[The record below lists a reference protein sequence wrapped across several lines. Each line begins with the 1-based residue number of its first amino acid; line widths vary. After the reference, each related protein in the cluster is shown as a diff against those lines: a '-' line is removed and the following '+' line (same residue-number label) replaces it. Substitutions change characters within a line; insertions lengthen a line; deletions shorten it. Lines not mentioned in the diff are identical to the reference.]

1 MEPLPDPIAVAVQVS
16 AAMTAVGVPHLV
28 AGSVAST
35 LHGEPRATLDVDFAT
50 HLEGT
55 HVEPLVELLEPD
67 FFLDRPSIVAAVQHR
82 SSFNL
87 IHRKTMM
94 KVDVFVRPRSGH
106 FGEEMSRALLVHA
119 LPDPEA
125 TLRVAT
131 PEDTILQKLRW
142 YALTDETS
150 DRQWRDVLGV
160 VRTCGPE
167 LDIAYVRRWAR
178 TLDGGPLLERAL
190 EAGRRPPPGD
200 QPG

>member
-1 MEPLPDPIAVAVQVS
+1 MDPLPDPIAVAVQVS

-28 AGSVAST
+28 GGSVAST
-35 LHGEPRATLDVDFAT
+35 IHGEPRATLDVDFAT
-50 HLEGT
+50 HLEAE
-55 HVEPLVELLEPD
+55 HVELLVELLDPD
-67 FFLDRPSIVAAVQHR
+67 FFLDRPSILAAIQHR

-87 IHRKTMM
+87 IHRRTMM

-106 FGEEMSRALLVHA
+106 FGEEMSRAVLVQA
-119 LPDPEA
+119 CSTPPA

-167 LDIAYVRRWAR
+167 LDVGYLGHWAR
-178 TLDGGPLLERAL
+178 VLGVGPLLERAL
-190 EAGRRPPPGD
+190 EEGRRPPRAR
-200 QPG
+200 